1 MSVQQYVSERT
12 VICDFLYSNIVTDG
26 VAFCDCLYSIMLLN
40 YSIMWPNVQKFV
52 TDSTAVIDW
61 L

>member
-26 VAFCDCLYSIMLLN
+26 VAFCDCLYNIMILN
-40 YSIMWPNVQKFV
+40 YSIM
-52 TDSTAVIDW
+52 
-61 L
+61 